1 MSEETIGA
9 IFGLI
14 IFIIAFYVA
23 WKIPHDDLE
32 FSEWKEKEEE
42 KKKKRIRESEW
53 KL

>member
-1 MSEETIGA
+1 MTEETIGA
-9 IFGLI
+9 IFGFLI
-14 IFIIAFYVA
+14 IVFAFVFSYITT
-23 WKIPHDDLE
+23 KNDLE